1 MNKTDKQKTTQVYN
15 VQCDAVFGEMVQTND
30 EFKYGLA
37 VGIKN
42 DNFPFMQYIIDIYMR
57 KALQYVLADLDH
69 RDLIDYCFDRFFKQY
84 VINSGIKDERII
96 HHVIGAID
104 FYLRLCPPIHVTKPL
119 TVVNDDIK
127 WIIEYIV
134 IANEVINDILENDDN
149 TMRSTPFQLDLI
161 IACNSMERVRTMH
174 YPELGAYDD
183 DDDESGEHR
192 AFGDLKEDVLGD
204 IHHKLIANKLRNIN
218 VYTQAIRRPIDLNA
232 LENIDDFEK
241 TKLIELCYKM
251 FKIDKET
258 DIEKLLGKTPKAFA
272 GIVRNNNGEQSKWHE
287 LCDFYGKLCV
297 LGLRNTLDKIYGKD
311 FKVENVILF
320 EIINYSLDIV
330 DYALDIKQDFARML
344 DMNMN
349 MDHFEYNKK
358 LILDGYHLFAQQFER
373 DRTNKGSFPFKQRMC
388 MFVDR
393 RSNNFEQQKD
403 KNKHSYCDDIIFYEY
418 PEGANKLPQKAS
430 NKILPEAFHN
440 LSQKCMIP
448 RVGYEDDVNETL
460 RAINHRNSTDR
471 MRNSTITCMSRPGG
485 NVLIFSFHV
494 IKKDIVKCYL
504 WRNAQFIRFFNSDIV
519 NILPFIF
526 NKEFGNNQKF
536 MDHNLNRDKLYS
548 YIHSLTFE
556 DKIFNGWCNNRS
568 K

>member
-1 MNKTDKQKTTQVYN
+1 MDTTDKQKTKQVYN
-15 VQCDAVFGEMVQTND
+15 AQCNVVFGETIQKYD

-69 RDLIDYCFDRFFKQY
+69 RNLMDYRFDKFFKQY
-84 VINSGIKDERII
+84 AIKSGIKDERII
-96 HHVIGAID
+96 DHVICAID
-104 FYLRLCPPIHVTKPL
+104 IYLGLCLPMNVTKPFS
-119 TVVNDDIK
+119 VVNDDIK

-149 TMRSTPFQLDLI
+149 TTRSTPFQLDLI
-161 IACNSMERVRTMH
+161 IACNSAECAQTMH
-174 YPELGAYDD
+174 YPPYSPDD
-183 DDDESGEHR
+183 REDDDELGED
-192 AFGDLKEDVLGD
+192 DLTEDALGD
-204 IHHKLIANKLRNIN
+204 IHRKLIANKLRNIN

-232 LENIDDFEK
+232 LENIDDLEK

-272 GIVRNNNGEQSKWHE
+272 GIVRNNNGQQSKWHE
-287 LCDFYGKLCV
+287 LCDVYGKLCV
-297 LGLRNTLDKIYGKD
+297 LGLRNALDKIYGKD

-358 LILDGYHLFAQQFER
+358 LILDGYHLFAEQFER
-373 DRTNKGSFPFKQRMC
+373 DNDTKNNNGSFPFKQRMC

-418 PEGANKLPQKAS
+418 PE
-430 NKILPEAFHN
+430 
-440 LSQKCMIP
+440 
-448 RVGYEDDVNETL
+448 
-460 RAINHRNSTDR
+460 
-471 MRNSTITCMSRPGG
+471 
-485 NVLIFSFHV
+485 
-494 IKKDIVKCYL
+494 
-504 WRNAQFIRFFNSDIV
+504 
-519 NILPFIF
+519 
-526 NKEFGNNQKF
+526 
-536 MDHNLNRDKLYS
+536 
-548 YIHSLTFE
+548 
-556 DKIFNGWCNNRS
+556 
-568 K
+568 